1 MLFRPGKIYGVM
13 DDLRLE
19 HQRVQEKYVA
29 MTKALIESCDIDA
42 FRVDPWTEGW
52 MQMMQMMIKFPVGNF
67 TKIVWLKQ
75 Q

>member
-1 MLFRPGKIYGVM
+1 MPTAYYVTLLPTRDMKSSPKNEGRDFSPGKIYGVM

-42 FRVDPWTEGW
+42 FRVDPWTEG
-52 MQMMQMMIKFPVGNF
+52 
-67 TKIVWLKQ
+67 
-75 Q
+75 

>member
-1 MLFRPGKIYGVM
+1 M

-42 FRVDPWTEGW
+42 FRVDPWTEG
-52 MQMMQMMIKFPVGNF
+52 N
-67 TKIVWLKQ
+67 
-75 Q
+75 